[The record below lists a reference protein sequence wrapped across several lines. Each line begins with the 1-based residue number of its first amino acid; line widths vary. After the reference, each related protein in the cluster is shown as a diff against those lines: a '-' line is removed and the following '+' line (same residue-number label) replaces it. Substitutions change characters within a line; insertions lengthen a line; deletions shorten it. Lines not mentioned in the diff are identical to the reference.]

1 MVYTLISYILRESP
15 HKERTAPVTDQP
27 ENTDNI
33 IPSLTR
39 AFHDGPQVNIVDEMK
54 TAYLDYAMSVIVSRA
69 IPDLRDGLKPVHRRV
84 LFAMHETNNT
94 HDKPYRK
101 SARPVGDTMG
111 KYHPHGDASIYDALV
126 RMAQPFS
133 MSLKLLDGQGNFGSM
148 DGDSAAAMRYTEV
161 RMDKPA
167 AFLLADIDKDT
178 VDFQDNYDGKDRE
191 PTVLPA
197 RFPNMLVNGA
207 GGIAVGMAT
216 NIPPHNLGEVIDGT
230 LALIADPDMSTESL
244 MEIIPAPDFP
254 TGALILGRSGA
265 RKAYLEGRGS
275 VIIRA
280 KTRVEEIRKDRFAII
295 IDEVPYQVNKAS
307 MIEKIAEQVREK
319 KIEGIAHVQD
329 ESDRIGV
336 RVVIE
341 LKRDATA
348 DVVLNQLFRFTP
360 MQTSF
365 GCNMLALN
373 GGRPEQL
380 TLRDFLV
387 HFITF
392 REEVVARRTA
402 FELRRARERSHILC
416 GLAVAV
422 SNVDEVVTTIRSSAD
437 PAEARERLMTRRWP
451 AGEIIPFIKLIDDPS
466 HKVNDDG
473 TYNLS
478 DLQAR
483 AILDLRLQ
491 RLTAM
496 GVSEITAELTE
507 LANKIRD
514 YLDILSSR
522 ERIMAIISDELREV
536 RAAFAV
542 PRRTEIVDWAGE
554 MEDEDLIERED
565 MVVTITSAGW
575 IKRTPLAD
583 FRAQR
588 RGGKGLSSM
597 STKEDDVVTT
607 LFVANTHT
615 QLLFFTTDGM
625 AYKLKC
631 WRLPLAGRQ
640 AKGKA
645 IVNMLPIAQGVSIAA
660 IMPVDA
666 AEADWADLQ
675 IIFATSQGDV
685 RRNALSDFTN
695 VKRNGK
701 IAMKLPE
708 GIELVNAR
716 ICDMND
722 DVMLVTKG
730 GRAIRFS
737 TKDVRI
743 FNSRESTGVRG
754 IRLSGDDR
762 VVSMSV
768 IRHFEA
774 TPEERTAYLKM
785 RRAQE
790 GVSDDTEAD
799 DEDEIVAD
807 AGQLNLERFA
817 EMSAAEDLILTIT
830 IAGSG
835 KLSSSHDYPLRGR
848 GGQGVKAITAGS
860 RGGELIA
867 CFPVERSDQVMLA
880 TSTGQSIRC
889 PVDQISFRSRSA
901 GGVRVFD
908 TGATEVV
915 VSVARI
921 ADQGDDEE

>member
-1 MVYTLISYILRESP
+1 MVYSLISYILRESP

-422 SNVDEVVTTIRSSAD
+422 SNVDEVVATIRSSAD

-542 PRRTEIVDWAGE
+542 PRRTEIVDWAGDV
-554 MEDEDLIERED
+554 EDEDLIERED

-737 TKDVRI
+737 TTDVRI

-860 RGGELIA
+860 RGGTLIA